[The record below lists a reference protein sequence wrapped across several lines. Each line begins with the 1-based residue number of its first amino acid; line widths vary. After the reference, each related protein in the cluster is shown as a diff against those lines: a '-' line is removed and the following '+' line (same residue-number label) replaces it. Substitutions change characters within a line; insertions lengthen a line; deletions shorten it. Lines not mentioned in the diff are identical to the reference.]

1 MLAVFIAFLD
11 VLLVVCPILFVYRM
25 IRAISM
31 RLSLMRKIKSICKD
45 KAYKLQ
51 IRRSPLLS
59 LLYKSPK
66 IDLSVCTE
74 NTVYHVKLFSSLSK
88 KKTFH
93 FVDEI
98 NYVTYL
104 KTFFFVPIGR
114 GNVRVMTSGKT
125 TEMIHFPSYHRLPP
139 IERLSENESKIYV
152 LLVNPL
158 PNEITYVAKN
168 AGTKIAGNGSVI
180 GSLYVFNGKG
190 FCKHLAQEIDLDEYS
205 K

>member
-1 MLAVFIAFLD
+1 MLTVFIAFLD
-11 VLLVVCPILFVYRM
+11 VLLVVYLILFVYRM

-51 IRRSPLLS
+51 TRRSPLLS

-104 KTFFFVPIGR
+104 KTFFFVLIGR
-114 GNVRVMTSGKT
+114 GNARVMTSGKT

-139 IERLSENESKIYV
+139 IERFSESENEVYV

-158 PNEITYVAKN
+158 PNEITYIAGHS
-168 AGTKIAGNGSVI
+168 GTKIAGNGSKI
-180 GSLYVFNGKG
+180 NTLYVFNGKG
-190 FCKHLAQEIDLDEYS
+190 FCKHLTQEIDLEEYS